1 MSCNFQNRNSVCD
14 QNRTAGIPLAIR
26 VDQPLIGGEQ
36 WIYRFGTNPA
46 GASLSSPADRQ
57 NPQIPQG
64 KCALATCGR
73 SLVHRPESPIGPA
86 GQGSPYWHNANPCP
100 GICLVWTA
108 KALLRRASQ
117 VYLSRTC
124 LVPVSYLPCGS
135 RSTWEVRDRYETGT
149 RQGHARHTVR
159 RQAER
164 GRSDRVLSWAPPPRR
179 PVSLPDALTLI
190 H

>member
-1 MSCNFQNRNSVCD
+1 MCD

-100 GICLVWTA
+100 GICLVWTT

-149 RQGHARHTVR
+149 RQVPGRDTLATPSAGR
-159 RQAER
+159 RSVDGAIGCCL
-164 GRSDRVLSWAPPPRR
+164 GRPH
-179 PVSLPDALTLI
+179 PDGQ
-190 H
+190 